1 MGTAQPVLS
10 ASAAGRGKRAE
21 GTAHPGPCLHCMTLP
36 KGLSHP
42 RPGAPR
48 CAMQGLLAEG
58 SVPLG
63 ATVVSPQQGSDPAP
77 ALWGQLGGCLF
88 PSFFFFNKGGSEFCC
103 NCISNNYFGLSAGGS
118 SQGSGSNKSAQ
129 SSWLECKWHS
139 AVWAAERSP
148 RSPFP
153 PHARATRL
161 PQPPHDG
168 GQLRQHAVFGAVPLF
183 PAKSCHPGK
192 VIWKSASTSGSRSP
206 SPRMCL
212 CMPLT
217 HALYHT

>member
-1 MGTAQPVLS
+1 MPCRVCWL
-10 ASAAGRGKRAE
+10 RARY
-21 GTAHPGPCLHCMTLP
+21 H
-36 KGLSHP
+36 
-42 RPGAPR
+42 
-48 CAMQGLLAEG
+48 
-58 SVPLG
+58 SVPLWFHHSRVQIQLQHCG
-63 ATVVSPQQGSDPAP
+63 DSWVVA
-77 ALWGQLGGCLF
+77 CF
-88 PSFFFFNKGGSEFCC
+88 PLFFFFNKGGSEFCC

-168 GQLRQHAVFGAVPLF
+168 GQPRQHAVFGAVPLF